1 MKHVAAIIAL
11 CVTAHANA
19 QEPVTVDTFI
29 RAETDTAFR
38 RTLAQGEIGAFTHR
52 RVPTPINAQHIVRMN
67 RDTLYSVAVFDLT
80 QPVTIVMPDPGERF
94 QSLHIVDQD
103 HYTVTVEH
111 GAGRYTLTR
120 DDVETRFVAAIVRLF
135 IDANDRRDIAAA
147 HALQDAIRVEQS
159 DAGQFDAPDWDRE
172 SLGRIRGQLKQLAAT
187 LTSIE
192 GMFGARGEV
201 DPVRHLLGTASG
213 WGGNPVEAAW
223 YQSVMPEENDGT
235 VAHALTL
242 RDVPAD
248 GFWSVTVYNAD
259 GFMETNAR
267 EAYAFN
273 SATSETDADGSTTI
287 HFGACDDGRSNCLPV
302 MPGWSYVLRLYQ
314 PQLSVLDGSWI
325 PPEPRPVR
333 P

>member
-1 MKHVAAIIAL
+1 MRHVTAIIAASIAAQ
-11 CVTAHANA
+11 VFA
-19 QEPVTVDTFI
+19 QEPVTVDNFI
-29 RAETDTAFR
+29 RAETDSAFR

-52 RVPTPINAQHIVRMN
+52 RAPTPINAQHIVRMN

-80 QPVTIVMPDPGERF
+80 QPVTIVMPNPDERF
-94 QSLHIVDQD
+94 QSLHIIDQD

-120 DDVETRFVAAIVRLF
+120 DDVETRYVAAIVRLF
-135 IDANDRRDIAAA
+135 IDANDRRDIAEA
-147 HALQDAIRVEQS
+147 HALQDAIRVEQT
-159 DAGQFDAPDWDRE
+159 DAGQFEAPDWDRE
-172 SLGRIRGQLKQLAAT
+172 SMARIRGQLKQLAAT

-223 YQSVMPEENDGT
+223 YQSVMPEDNDGS

-248 GFWSVTVYNAD
+248 GFWSVTVYNAE

-273 SATSETDADGSTTI
+273 SATSEVDADGSVTI
-287 HFGACDDGRSNCLPV
+287 HFGECEDGRSNCLPV

-314 PQLSVLDGSWI
+314 PQPSVLDGSWA

-333 P
+333 R